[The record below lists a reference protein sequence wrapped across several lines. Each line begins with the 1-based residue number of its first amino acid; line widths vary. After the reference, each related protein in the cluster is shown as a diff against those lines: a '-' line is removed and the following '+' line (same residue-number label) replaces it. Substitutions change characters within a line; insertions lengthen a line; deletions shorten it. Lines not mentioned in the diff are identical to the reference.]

1 MNNTY
6 VAIMAGGVGS
16 RFWPSSR
23 TAKPKQ
29 FLDIMGVGK
38 SLLRLTFERFLSV
51 CPAENIY
58 IVTNLDYIDL
68 VKEQLPEIGANQILA
83 EPSRNNT
90 APCVAYTALKLHAL
104 NPKANFV
111 VAPSD
116 HIILNEAKFVAE
128 IQKALDYTAENDALV
143 TLGITPSRPDTGYG
157 YIRFEDNIGFH
168 NRDESIHK
176 VIQFTEKP
184 PYEKAVE
191 YVNSGQYVWNAG
203 IFVWS
208 TKSILKSFKEN
219 APEILE
225 ILDDS
230 KKVFNTDA
238 EQAFINE
245 AYPRTPNISID
256 YAIMER
262 ANNVFTIPTEF
273 GWSDL
278 GTWGSLHAEA
288 PKDDQGNA
296 INAPLALISDSSNC
310 LIKASAKKLVV
321 INGLDDYIVV
331 DEDDVL
337 MIYPKSK
344 EQEIKQVTAE
354 VAREIGGSYL

>member
-116 HIILNEAKFVAE
+116 HIILNEVKFVDE
-128 IQKALDYTAENDALV
+128 IKKALDYTAENDALV

-219 APEILE
+219 APEILD
-225 ILDDS
+225 ILDDG
-230 KKVFNTDA
+230 KKIFNTDA

-288 PKDDQGNA
+288 PKDERGNA

-354 VAREIGGSYL
+354 VAREIGGSFL